1 MRIRIGIMLRNF
13 NLGHAGIG
21 VRQMVNFSWLSNRSI
36 CTGGSSMKSL
46 DELSCSNSCDTST
59 SQGDEGVARVIGTVP
74 IAQYEG
80 SPRRYGRPKRSS
92 GLPGYPQ
99 RVYAPAKEKS
109 KDARDSRSDRERER
123 HQDDVLAAVE
133 DKDVKK
139 ENEAVQLLSELLNG
153 SAKNDKASP
162 TDFSDLDYR

>member
-1 MRIRIGIMLRNF
+1 
-13 NLGHAGIG
+13 
-21 VRQMVNFSWLSNRSI
+21 
-36 CTGGSSMKSL
+36 MKSL

-99 RVYAPAKEKS
+99 RVYAPAKEKTN
-109 KDARDSRSDRERER
+109 DNSDRPDRCDRELDRLERQQ
-123 HQDDVLAAVE
+123 QDDAD
-133 DKDVKK
+133 DKDLKK

-153 SAKNDKASP
+153 SVKNEKNGSP
-162 TDFSDLDYR
+162 TDFNDLDYR

>member
-1 MRIRIGIMLRNF
+1 
-13 NLGHAGIG
+13 
-21 VRQMVNFSWLSNRSI
+21 
-36 CTGGSSMKSL
+36 MKSL

-59 SQGDEGVARVIGTVP
+59 SQGDEGVARIIGTVP

-99 RVYAPAKEKS
+99 RVYGPAKDRT
-109 KDARDSRSDRERER
+109 KDRNESRSERDR
-123 HQDDVLAAVE
+123 HQDDSRGLDDKE
-133 DKDVKK
+133 DKK

-153 SAKNDKASP
+153 SAKNEKGSP

>member
-1 MRIRIGIMLRNF
+1 
-13 NLGHAGIG
+13 
-21 VRQMVNFSWLSNRSI
+21 
-36 CTGGSSMKSL
+36 MKSL

-99 RVYAPAKEKS
+99 RVYAPPKEKS
-109 KDARDSRSDRERER
+109 KDSRNDRDRQ
-123 HQDDVLAAVE
+123 QDENLVNTD

-153 SAKNDKASP
+153 SAKNEKTSP